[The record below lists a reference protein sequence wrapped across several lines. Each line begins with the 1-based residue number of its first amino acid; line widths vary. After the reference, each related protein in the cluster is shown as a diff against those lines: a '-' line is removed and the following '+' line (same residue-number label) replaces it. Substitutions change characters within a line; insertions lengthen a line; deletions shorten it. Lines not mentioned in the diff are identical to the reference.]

1 MSNKIVDNDFGAMSY
16 LDKTE
21 PHVKNTIHDEIKDTL
36 TEITNLKD
44 RVLKIETKLESQDNF
59 ERKLND
65 RSNKRIAII
74 SAIITLIVGIPGI
87 ISLIIQLVSKQ

>member
-36 TEITNLKD
+36 IEMTNLKE

-65 RSNKRIAII
+65 KSNKRIAII
-74 SAIITLIVGIPGI
+74 TAIITFIVGVPGV
-87 ISLIIQLVSKQ
+87 ISLIIQLISKR